1 MTDQPPETEQRVVNQ
16 TNHGSGTF
24 VAGNVLGSIVNL
36 FIPAQRR
43 SRPTSTTPTD
53 APQDDYED
61 ISESLVGA
69 VFLAAIS
76 GTAIVYCIRGLPF
89 SGTGPTPGI
98 AERIVVGILFTYAFF
113 ACAAAFLARTA
124 QGLEVWAGRCAD
136 ITVQTRG
143 GMTARLPAG
152 MARALAAT
160 SSGVATTA
168 ALVAVF
174 YGWAGFGASVQ
185 ERAYLAR
192 DNAAMNASRAR
203 AAARKG

>member
-1 MTDQPPETEQRVVNQ
+1 MTDQPPETEQKVVNQ